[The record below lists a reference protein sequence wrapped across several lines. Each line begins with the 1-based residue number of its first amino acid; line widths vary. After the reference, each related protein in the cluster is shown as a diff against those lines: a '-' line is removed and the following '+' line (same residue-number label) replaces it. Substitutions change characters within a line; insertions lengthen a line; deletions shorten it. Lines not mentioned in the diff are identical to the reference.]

1 LNSKKKGE
9 KNGHQQK
16 TRFSTKKKCWYDV
29 QKFSSLRPISVR
41 GQIQISNIP
50 GSFNFQMPTSKIGC
64 SSVGRASQNL
74 SSEEQ
79 KMKIRI
85 MMNRKKRQ
93 TMHTSSKHFCP
104 KEEPT
109 IEETK
114 TPHQQ

>member
-1 LNSKKKGE
+1 LNSKKKKGE
-9 KNGHQQK
+9 KWTPAENKIQH
-16 TRFSTKKKCWYDV
+16 KKKCWYDV

-41 GQIQISNIP
+41 GQIQISNSP